1 MNEKKSRLMEIVGED
16 GVLENPELGTSYSLD
31 HNLMKPLKPHFEVKP
46 KNVEEVQRIVLWA
59 NQTKTPLVPVSSS
72 EPHFRGDTLPTAP
85 EAVLVDLSRMKR
97 ILKINRRNRLALI
110 EPGVTHAELQPALK
124 AEGLRLVAPLL
135 PRKNK
140 SVIASLLEREPV
152 MSPKYQWNLLEPL
165 RSLEIVWGNGDKF
178 YSGGG
183 TFRGEKDE
191 DWEAGLVPL
200 VGPGPN
206 QLDFYKFVSAAQGSM
221 GIVTWASVKCEVY
234 PQVRKLYFIPSEKLE
249 DLIDFTYQLLKFRF
263 GDELFILNDTC
274 LANILADRAPKVA
287 SLKNTLPAWTVV
299 VDICGG
305 HILAEERVA
314 AQEEDI
320 RDLAQKYGLEM
331 VPSLQSVDGEEML
344 DIILQSSPEL
354 YWKLRYKGGSQEI
367 FFLTTLDKTPG
378 FVKTMFSAAGDEKYP
393 TEDIGVYLQPVQ
405 QGTGCHCEF
414 ILPFDREDQ
423 AEVENTQKL
432 FRKASGNLFVE
443 GAYFSRPYGIWA
455 ELVYTEDAR
464 NTIVTRQI
472 KEIFDPNHVMNPG
485 KLCF

>member
-1 MNEKKSRLMEIVGED
+1 MNEKKSSLMEIVGED
-16 GVLENPELGTSYSLD
+16 GVLENPELGTSFSLD
-31 HNLMKPLKPHFEVKP
+31 QNLIEPLKPGFSVKP
-46 KNVEEVQRIVLWA
+46 KNVDEVQQIVLWA
-59 NQTKTPLVPVSSS
+59 NRTQTPLVPVSSG
-72 EPHFRGDTLPTAP
+72 EPHFRGDTDASAP
-85 EAVLVDLSRMKR
+85 EAVQVDLSGMKR
-97 ILKINRRNRLALI
+97 ILKINRRNRLVLI

-124 AEGLRLVAPLL
+124 AEGMRLVAPLL
-135 PRKNK
+135 PRKKK

-152 MSPKYQWNLLEPL
+152 MSSKYQWNLLEPL

-200 VGPGPN
+200 IGPGPN

-234 PQVRKLYFIPSEKLE
+234 PEVRKLYFIPAEKLE
-249 DLIDFTYQLLKFRF
+249 HLIDFTYEMLKFRF
-263 GDELFILNDTC
+263 GDELFILNRTC
-274 LANILADRAPKVA
+274 LANILAENPTDIDA
-287 SLKNTLPAWTVV
+287 LKDTLPPWTVV

-305 HILAEERVA
+305 HILAEERLA
-314 AQEEDI
+314 AQESDI
-320 RDLAQKYGLEM
+320 RDLVQKNELDM
-331 VPSLQSVDGEEML
+331 VPSLQGVEGEAML
-344 DIILQSSPEL
+344 DLILGSSPEP

-378 FVKTMFSAAGDEKYP
+378 FVTIMFSIAEKMKYP
-393 TEDIGVYLQPVQ
+393 ISDIGVYLQPAQ

-414 ILPFDREDQ
+414 VLPFDPDNQ

-432 FRKASGNLFVE
+432 FKEASLKLFE
-443 GAYFSRPYGIWA
+443 GGAYFSRPYGIWA
-455 ELVYTEDAR
+455 DMVYPDDAR

-472 KEIFDPNHVMNPG
+472 KEIFDPKNVMNPG